1 MINEIRFPAMMDILD
16 RLPPGS
22 LVLDLGARTGSF
34 SITGTGISV
43 VRLDL
48 EAPPAGASGAY
59 VRADA
64 ARLPFRGGCFD
75 AIVANHSLE
84 HFADLEGSVREIG
97 RVARRGG
104 IVYVSV
110 PDAGTLTDRVYRWL
124 GRGGGHVNAFRR
136 PADVIGPM
144 EKLARLPHRSTTVL
158 FSSFAFLNA
167 HNFTARPPRKIALFA
182 FGNERFLAWFT
193 WALRVL
199 DRALGT
205 RLSVYGWAF
214 HFGGAAPESV
224 REAWINVCVRC
235 GSGAAEDYLRHAGAV
250 RRVLGAMESYTCPQ
264 CGCRNWLFRG
274 GTLRDR

>member
-1 MINEIRFPAMMDILD
+1 MMDILE

-22 LVLDLGARTGSF
+22 LVLDLGARAGSF
-34 SITGTGISV
+34 PTSRTDLRV

-59 VRADA
+59 VRGDA

-84 HFADLEGSVREIG
+84 HFADLENAVREIG
-97 RVARRGG
+97 RAATPGG
-104 IVYVSV
+104 MVYISV
-110 PDAGTLTDRVYRWL
+110 PDASTLTDRVYRWL

-144 EKLARLPHRSTTVL
+144 EKWTRLPHRSTTLL
-158 FSSFAFLNA
+158 FSSLAFLNA

-182 FGNERFLAWFT
+182 FGNERFLAWLV
-193 WALRVL
+193 WVLRVL

-214 HFGGAAPESV
+214 RFGGTPPESMP
-224 REAWINVCVRC
+224 EAWINVCVRC
-235 GSGAAEDYLRHAGAV
+235 GSGASEAYLLHAGAV
-250 RRVLGAMESYTCPQ
+250 RRVLGGMESYACPQ
-264 CGCRNWLFRG
+264 CGCRNWLFHG
-274 GTLRDR
+274 GTRPGR

>member
-1 MINEIRFPAMMDILD
+1 MMDILR

-22 LVLDLGARTGSF
+22 LVLDLGARGGSF
-34 SITGTGISV
+34 STSRTDLPV

-84 HFADLEGSVREIG
+84 HFIEFESTVREIG
-97 RVARRGG
+97 RVVKRDG
-104 IVYVSV
+104 IAYVSV

-144 EKLARLPHRSTTVL
+144 ESWTPLRHRSTTLL
-158 FSSFAFLNA
+158 FSSFSVLNS
-167 HNFTARPPRKIALFA
+167 HTFTARPPRKIALFA
-182 FGNERFLAWFT
+182 FGNERFLAWLA
-193 WALRVL
+193 WAVRAL

-214 HFGGAAPESV
+214 QFGGPALEDV
-224 REAWINVCVRC
+224 REPWINVCVRC
-235 GSGAAEDYLRHAGAV
+235 GSGASEAYLRHTGAV
-250 RRVLGAMESYTCPQ
+250 RRVLGGMESYTCPQ
-264 CGCRNWLFRG
+264 CGCRNWLFRD
-274 GTLRDR
+274 GTLRG

>member
-1 MINEIRFPAMMDILD
+1 MMDILET
-16 RLPPGS
+16 LPPGS

-34 SITGTGISV
+34 PASATGLTV

-64 ARLPFRGGCFD
+64 ARLPFRGGCFA

-84 HFADLEGSVREIG
+84 HFADLENSVREIG
-97 RVARRGG
+97 RVAGRDA
-104 IVYVSV
+104 IVYISV
-110 PDAGTLTDRVYRWL
+110 PDAGTLTDRIYRWL

-136 PADVIGPM
+136 PADVIVPVEQWAG
-144 EKLARLPHRSTTVL
+144 LPHRSTTLL
-158 FSSFAFLNA
+158 FSSLAFLNA
-167 HNFTARPPRKIALFA
+167 HNFTARPPRRIALFA

-193 WALRVL
+193 WALRIL

-214 HFGGAAPESV
+214 RFGGAAPEGA
-224 REAWINVCVRC
+224 RDAWVNVCVRC
-235 GSGAAEDYLRHAGAV
+235 GSGAPEAYLRHTGEV
-250 RRVLGAMESYTCPQ
+250 RRVLGAMESYACPQ
-264 CGCRNWLFRG
+264 CGCRNWLFREG
-274 GTLRDR
+274 FLRDR